1 MDIFVNVHA
10 SMIPILTL
18 LKLFQ
23 KSKLLI
29 NSWGYKTYINLNGGS
44 LSLGAHITWIK
55 FLVVG
60 HTFSPK

>member
-1 MDIFVNVHA
+1 MQERLCAIKLKNLILINFVTVFGMDIFVTVHA

-29 NSWGYKTYINLNGGS
+29 NSWGYKT
-44 LSLGAHITWIK
+44 
-55 FLVVG
+55 
-60 HTFSPK
+60 